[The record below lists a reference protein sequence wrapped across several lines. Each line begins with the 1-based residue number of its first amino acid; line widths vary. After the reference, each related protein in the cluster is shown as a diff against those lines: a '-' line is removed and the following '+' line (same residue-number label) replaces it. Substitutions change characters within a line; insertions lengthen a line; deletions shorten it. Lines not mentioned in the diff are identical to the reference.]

1 MPFEIER
8 KFLVVGDGW
17 QKLTSGTKRIRQAY
31 LPSDGSLSIRVRIK
45 DDQAAMLTIKSRDA
59 ELRRLEFE
67 YAIPVQDA
75 EALMARRRGAV
86 VEKIRH
92 EVPWKGLLWE
102 VDVFSGD
109 NDGLIIAEV
118 ELRHES
124 QAIELP
130 EWVGVE
136 VTSQRKY
143 YNGNLAQRPYGN
155 WGTGNVGNVA

>member
-17 QKLTSGTKRIRQAY
+17 QKLATGTTRIRQAY

-45 DDQAAMLTIKSRDA
+45 NEQTAALTIKSRDA

-67 YAIPVQDA
+67 YPIPVQDA

-86 VEKIRH
+86 VEKVRFD
-92 EVPWKGLLWE
+92 VPWKGLVWE
-102 VDVFSGD
+102 VDVFSRD
-109 NDGLIIAEV
+109 NDGLMIAEV

-124 QAIELP
+124 QVIDLP
-130 EWVGVE
+130 EWAGAE

-143 YNGNLAQRPYGN
+143 YNGNLAQRPYCT